1 MTRPDQTDTGKNPP
15 DSKVDDHKT
24 PDLKPPG
31 QKRIERKKTGRKKKP
46 RTGARAPASLVPER
60 KCIVSGLPAPRD
72 RLIRCVVGPD
82 DEIVPDLSEKLPG
95 RGLWVTADRSTI
107 EKAVAKGLFA
117 RAARA
122 RVKASPDLAIRIEE
136 LLVVRV
142 IHQIGLVRKAGSAL
156 NGYEK
161 VVDCIEK
168 GRASVLLEAA
178 DGAADGRNKLV
189 RQVKKRNEGHKQL
202 IHVVGLLNS
211 AELSLAFGHQHV
223 IHAALKSAPVTKMAL
238 RDLERLA
245 GFRPMVPPS
254 WNMPDDSL
262 TDDRVVGSEENDGRK
277 ARSAGERNE

>member
-1 MTRPDQTDTGKNPP
+1 M
-15 DSKVDDHKT
+15 
-24 PDLKPPG
+24 
-31 QKRIERKKTGRKKKP
+31 
-46 RTGARAPASLVPER
+46 
-60 KCIVSGLPAPRD
+60 
-72 RLIRCVVGPD
+72 IRCVVGPD

-178 DGAADGRNKLV
+178 DGVLV
-189 RQVKKRNEGHKQL
+189 GHLNEDIGVASPRAQGHAM
-202 IHVVGLLNS
+202 IS
-211 AELSLAFGHQHV
+211 T
-223 IHAALKSAPVTKMAL
+223 VTAVTN
-238 RDLERLA
+238 A
-245 GFRPMVPPS
+245 
-254 WNMPDDSL
+254 
-262 TDDRVVGSEENDGRK
+262 
-277 ARSAGERNE
+277 